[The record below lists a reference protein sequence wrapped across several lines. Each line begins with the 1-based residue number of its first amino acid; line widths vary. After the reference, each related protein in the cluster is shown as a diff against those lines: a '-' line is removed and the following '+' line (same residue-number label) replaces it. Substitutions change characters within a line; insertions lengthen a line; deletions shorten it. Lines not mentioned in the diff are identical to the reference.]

1 MSELCKWCA
10 YEHSDCKG
18 NKDIPYNMHCQ
29 YYKKPAV
36 FNAKE
41 AAQQIQFLRGVL
53 DQVEEDY
60 SKLKAKTEWI
70 PVSERLPEASKQ
82 VLIQD
87 NSFCGG
93 ELIAVASYDNKFGWR
108 WRDDMSTASKPDPVA
123 WMPLPEPYKGE

>member
-60 SKLKAKTEWI
+60 YKVKAELDKYKGDAERCADY
-70 PVSERLPEASKQ
+70 SEECQP
-82 VLIQD
+82 
-87 NSFCGG
+87 NG
-93 ELIAVASYDNKFGWR
+93 
-108 WRDDMSTASKPDPVA
+108 
-123 WMPLPEPYKGE
+123 WMPLPEPYKDGDTDD

>member
-53 DQVEEDY
+53 DQTKEDY
-60 SKLKAKTEWI
+60 FKLKIAYDKLEAKY
-70 PVSERLPEASKQ
+70 LALLAKDY
-82 VLIQD
+82 LD
-87 NSFCGG
+87 GDGG
-93 ELIAVASYDNKFGWR
+93 VE
-108 WRDDMSTASKPDPVA
+108 
-123 WMPLPEPYKGE
+123 